1 VLLQGKK
8 EKGQGK
14 STEGSS
20 LVGRFLLPFT
30 LCLLPFVLLCT
41 LNSAGYRYG
50 ASDLA
55 FYIPAAL
62 EKIDPA
68 LFPRDGALIGSQA
81 RLTMIDETIGLLAR
95 MTGLGLPS
103 LFASLYATTLALL
116 LAGTLILGRMLYR
129 GAWTTLALVA
139 AVTLRHAIAKSGTNT
154 LEGYF
159 HPRQLAFSLGVLAVV
174 ALMRRRMLVSVAL
187 VLAGGLLHPT
197 TALWFAIWI
206 AVAWSVNEPQW
217 RGRVAILAGLA
228 ALVGAWTLIAG
239 PLAGRLVQMDPE
251 WLATLETKDY
261 LFPLEWPAYVWLLN
275 LVYAPTIVLIYRRR
289 RDAGLLAPGERGV
302 VWGCLSLLA
311 VFALALPLN
320 AARFAIVIQL
330 QIPRVFW
337 MLDFLAIT
345 YLVWIIAED
354 VRGSLRRARITF
366 LIIALASLT
375 RCGYI
380 KFIKFPDRPIAEI
393 SVPDNDWGRVM
404 AWARSTPRD
413 SGWLAHPGHAVQYG
427 TSLRVAGQRDV
438 FVEGIKDAAI
448 GMYDRDVAMRTRDRL
463 AELEDFDTL
472 TPERAR
478 SLAERYRLNF
488 LVTTQQLDLPVAY
501 SSGPLFVYRLR

>member
-1 VLLQGKK
+1 
-8 EKGQGK
+8 
-14 STEGSS
+14 
-20 LVGRFLLPFT
+20 LPFAF
-30 LCLLPFVLLCT
+30 CLVPFLLLCT

-62 EKIDPA
+62 EKLDPS
-68 LFPRDGALIGSQA
+68 LFPRDGALIASQA
-81 RLTMIDETIGLLAR
+81 HLTMIDETIGLLSR
-95 MTGLGLPS
+95 LTGLRLPS
-103 LFASLYATTLALL
+103 LFATLYATTLALL
-116 LAGTLILGRMLYR
+116 LAGTLLVGRLLYR
-129 GAWTTLALVA
+129 VNWTTLALVG

-159 HPRQLAFSLGVLAVV
+159 HPRQLAFSFGLLALV
-174 ALMRRRMLVSVAL
+174 ALMKRRIFISAAL

-206 AVAWSVNEPQW
+206 AVAWSVNEPRW
-217 RGRVAILAGLA
+217 RPWVAVAAGLA
-228 ALVGAWTLIAG
+228 AVAAIWMFIDG
-239 PLAGRLVQMDPE
+239 PLAGRLVRMDEE

-261 LFPLEWPAYVWLLN
+261 LFPLEWPAYAWLLN
-275 LVYAPTIVLIYRRR
+275 LVYAPTILLIYRRR
-289 RDAGLLAPGERGV
+289 RDAGVLAPGERGL
-302 VWGCLSLLA
+302 VWGCLSLVG

-320 AARFAIVIQL
+320 AARVAIVIQL
-330 QIPRVFW
+330 QIPRIFW
-337 MLDFLAIT
+337 MLDFLAIA

-354 VRGSLRRARITF
+354 LRGSRRRAQ
-366 LIIALASLT
+366 IACVVIAVASVG
-375 RCGYI
+375 RCTYI
-380 KFIKFPDRPIAEI
+380 KFIRFPDRPVAEI
-393 SVPDNDWGRVM
+393 TVPDNDWGRVM

-427 TSLRVAGQRDV
+427 TSLRVAGERDV

-448 GMYDRDVAMRTRDRL
+448 GMYERDVAIRTRDRL
-463 AELEDFDTL
+463 AELQDFDTL

-488 LVTTQQLDLPVAY
+488 LVTTQRLDLPVAY
-501 SSGPLFVYRLR
+501 SSGPLIVYRLR

>member
-1 VLLQGKK
+1 M
-8 EKGQGK
+8 
-14 STEGSS
+14 
-20 LVGRFLLPFT
+20 
-30 LCLLPFVLLCT
+30 LCT

-62 EKIDPA
+62 EKLDPA
-68 LFPRDGALIGSQA
+68 LFPRDGALIASQA
-81 RLTMIDETIGLLAR
+81 RLTMIDETIGLLSR
-95 MTGLGLPS
+95 MTGLALPS
-103 LFASLYATTLALL
+103 LFATLYATTLALL
-116 LAGTLILGRMLYR
+116 LAGTLLVGRMLYR
-129 GAWTTLALVA
+129 GTWTTFALVA
-139 AVTLRHAIAKSGTNT
+139 TVTLRHAIAKSGTNT

-174 ALMRRRMLVSVAL
+174 ALMRRRIFVSVAL

-206 AVAWSVNEPQW
+206 GVAWSVNEPQW
-217 RGRVAILAGLA
+217 RGRVAALAGVF
-228 ALVGAWTLIAG
+228 ALVAAWALIGG
-239 PLAGRLVQMDPE
+239 PLAGRLVRMDPE

-275 LVYAPTIVLIYRRR
+275 LIYAPTIVLVYRRR

-311 VFALALPLN
+311 VFTLALPLN
-320 AARFAIVIQL
+320 AARLAIIIQL
-330 QIPRVFW
+330 QVPRVFW
-337 MLDFLAIT
+337 MLDFLAIV

-354 VRGSLRRARITF
+354 VRGSARRARIAF
-366 LIIALASLT
+366 LVIALASLA

-380 KFIKFPDRPIAEI
+380 KFIRFPDRPIAEI

-478 SLAERYRLNF
+478 TLAERYRLNF
-488 LVTTQQLDLPVAY
+488 LVTTQHLDLPVAY